1 MTPLVTDSLFENSKL
16 NKLESECYDSDCSNS
31 EEAFVSKKTEK
42 IKNRKPTGKRRR
54 KSAAELEKINKNY
67 EINQSL
73 EDSWQVQEDWGLD
86 MQEKTAKVRFNSSF
100 EINTEIP
107 EIPTGQTEKDFIEK
121 IIPDKKL
128 EESQKIDSKNKE
140 EIGDVTSEPNKNDNN
155 VDTDQQGKSDD
166 VKSAWVVSVSSKIP
180 QYAGKRRSE
189 ISESSK
195 KPSSLLPRP
204 IRPNIKL

>member
-1 MTPLVTDSLFENSKL
+1 M
-16 NKLESECYDSDCSNS
+16 NKLESEWHDSDCSSS
-31 EEAFVSKKTEK
+31 EEAFVSQKTEK

-54 KSAAELEKINKNY
+54 KSAAEWETLNKNY

-73 EDSWQVQEDWGLD
+73 EDSWKVPADWGLD

-107 EIPTGQTEKDFIEK
+107 EISEGKTEKDFIEK

-166 VKSAWVVSVSSKIP
+166 VKTADSFEPAWIVSISSKIP
-180 QYAGKRRSE
+180 QYAGKRRCK
-189 ISESSK
+189 IAESRK
-195 KPSSLLPRP
+195 KPSSLLPKP

>member
-1 MTPLVTDSLFENSKL
+1 M

-31 EEAFVSKKTEK
+31 EGAFISKKTEK
-42 IKNRKPTGKRRR
+42 IKNRKPTGKRRQ
-54 KSAAELEKINKNY
+54 KSAADLKEINKNY

-73 EDSWQVQEDWGLD
+73 EDSWKVPADWGLD

-107 EIPTGQTEKDFIEK
+107 EIPSGHAEKDLIEK

-128 EESQKIDSKNKE
+128 EESQEIDSKNKE

-166 VKSAWVVSVSSKIP
+166 VKTADSFEPAWIVSVSSKIP
-180 QYAGKRRSE
+180 RYAGKRRCK
-189 ISESSK
+189 IAESRK
-195 KPSSLLPRP
+195 KPSSLLPKP

>member
-1 MTPLVTDSLFENSKL
+1 M

-31 EEAFVSKKTEK
+31 EEAFVSRKTKK
-42 IKNRKPTGKRRR
+42 IKARKPTGKRRR
-54 KSAAELEKINKNY
+54 TSAAELKKINKNY

-73 EDSWQVQEDWGLD
+73 ENSWQVRGDLGLD
-86 MQEKTAKVRFNSSF
+86 MHEKTAKVRFNSSF

-128 EESQKIDSKNKE
+128 EESQEIDSKNKE

-166 VKSAWVVSVSSKIP
+166 VKSAWIVSVSSKIP
-180 QYAGKRRSE
+180 QYAGKRRCE

>member
-1 MTPLVTDSLFENSKL
+1 M

-31 EEAFVSKKTEK
+31 EGAFISKKTEK
-42 IKNRKPTGKRRR
+42 IKNRKPTGKRRQ
-54 KSAAELEKINKNY
+54 KSAADLKEINKNY

-73 EDSWQVQEDWGLD
+73 EDSWKVPADWGLD

-100 EINTEIP
+100 EINTEIQ
-107 EIPTGQTEKDFIEK
+107 EISSGETEKDFIEK

-128 EESQKIDSKNKE
+128 EESQKIDSEDKE

-166 VKSAWVVSVSSKIP
+166 VKSLKPAWIVSVSSKIP
-180 QYAGKRRSE
+180 KYAGKRRCE

>member
-1 MTPLVTDSLFENSKL
+1 M
-16 NKLESECYDSDCSNS
+16 
-31 EEAFVSKKTEK
+31 
-42 IKNRKPTGKRRR
+42 KRRR

-67 EINQSL
+67 EINQFL
-73 EDSWQVQEDWGLD
+73 EDSWQAPEDERLD
-86 MQEKTAKVRFNSSF
+86 MQEKTSKVRFNSSF

-107 EIPTGQTEKDFIEK
+107 EIPSGHAEKDLIEK

-128 EESQKIDSKNKE
+128 EESQEIDSKNKE

-166 VKSAWVVSVSSKIP
+166 VKSLKPAWIVSVSSKIP
-180 QYAGKRRSE
+180 KYAGKRRCE
-189 ISESSK
+189 ISESRK

>member
-1 MTPLVTDSLFENSKL
+1 M

-31 EEAFVSKKTEK
+31 EGAFISKKTEK
-42 IKNRKPTGKRRR
+42 IKNRKPTGKRRQ
-54 KSAAELEKINKNY
+54 KSAADLKEINKNY

-73 EDSWQVQEDWGLD
+73 EDSWKVPADWGLD

-107 EIPTGQTEKDFIEK
+107 EIPSGHAEKDLIEK

-128 EESQKIDSKNKE
+128 EESQKIDSEDKE

-166 VKSAWVVSVSSKIP
+166 VKTAWIVSVSSKIP

-189 ISESSK
+189 ISKSSK
-195 KPSSLLPRP
+195 KQASLLPRP

>member
-1 MTPLVTDSLFENSKL
+1 M

-31 EEAFVSKKTEK
+31 EEGFLSEKTEK

-54 KSAAELEKINKNY
+54 KSPDELEKINKNY

-73 EDSWQVQEDWGLD
+73 ENRWQVPEDWGLD
-86 MQEKTAKVRFNSSF
+86 MQEKTARVRFSSSS

-107 EIPTGQTEKDFIEK
+107 EIPTIQTEKDFIEK

-128 EESQKIDSKNKE
+128 EESQEIDSKNKE
-140 EIGDVTSEPNKNDNN
+140 EIGDVTPEPNKNDNN

-166 VKSAWVVSVSSKIP
+166 VKSADSFSPAWFVSVSSKIP
-180 QYAGKRRSE
+180 QYAGKRKERKTSK
-189 ISESSK
+189 SSK

>member
-1 MTPLVTDSLFENSKL
+1 M

-31 EEAFVSKKTEK
+31 EGAFISKKTEK
-42 IKNRKPTGKRRR
+42 IKNRKPTGKRRQ
-54 KSAAELEKINKNY
+54 KSAADLKEINKNY

-73 EDSWQVQEDWGLD
+73 EDSWKVPADWGLD

-107 EIPTGQTEKDFIEK
+107 EIPSGHAEKDLIEK

-128 EESQKIDSKNKE
+128 EESQEIDSKNKE

-166 VKSAWVVSVSSKIP
+166 VKTAWIVSVSSKIP

-189 ISESSK
+189 ISKSSK
-195 KPSSLLPRP
+195 KQASLLPRP

>member
-1 MTPLVTDSLFENSKL
+1 M

-31 EEAFVSKKTEK
+31 EGAFISKKTEK

-73 EDSWQVQEDWGLD
+73 EDSWKVPADWGLD

-100 EINTEIP
+100 EINTEIQ
-107 EIPTGQTEKDFIEK
+107 EISSGETEKDFIEK

-128 EESQKIDSKNKE
+128 EESQKIDRKNKE

-166 VKSAWVVSVSSKIP
+166 VKTAWIVSVSSKIP

-189 ISESSK
+189 ISKSSK
-195 KPSSLLPRP
+195 KQASLLPRP

>member
-1 MTPLVTDSLFENSKL
+1 
-16 NKLESECYDSDCSNS
+16 
-31 EEAFVSKKTEK
+31 
-42 IKNRKPTGKRRR
+42 
-54 KSAAELEKINKNY
+54 
-67 EINQSL
+67 
-73 EDSWQVQEDWGLD
+73 

-107 EIPTGQTEKDFIEK
+107 EISKGKTEKDFIEK

-166 VKSAWVVSVSSKIP
+166 VKSFESAWIVSVSSKIS
-180 QYAGKRRSE
+180 QYAGK
-189 ISESSK
+189 IAESRK
-195 KPSSLLPRP
+195 QKETILV
-204 IRPNIKL
+204 ITETN

>member
-1 MTPLVTDSLFENSKL
+1 M
-16 NKLESECYDSDCSNS
+16 NKLESECYDSDCDNS

-54 KSAAELEKINKNY
+54 KSAAELEKINQKY

-73 EDSWQVQEDWGLD
+73 ENSWQVGED

-100 EINTEIP
+100 EMNTEIP
-107 EIPTGQTEKDFIEK
+107 EIPTDQTEKDFIEE

-166 VKSAWVVSVSSKIP
+166 VKSGWVVSVSSKIP
-180 QYAGKRRSE
+180 QYAGKRRCE
-189 ISESSK
+189 ISESRK
-195 KPSSLLPRP
+195 KSSSLLPRP

>member
-1 MTPLVTDSLFENSKL
+1 M

-31 EEAFVSKKTEK
+31 EGAFISKKTEK
-42 IKNRKPTGKRRR
+42 IKNRKPTGKRRQ
-54 KSAAELEKINKNY
+54 KSAADLKEINKNY

-73 EDSWQVQEDWGLD
+73 EDSWKVPADWGLD

-100 EINTEIP
+100 EINTEIQ
-107 EIPTGQTEKDFIEK
+107 EISSGETEKDFIEK

-128 EESQKIDSKNKE
+128 EESQKIDSEDKE

-166 VKSAWVVSVSSKIP
+166 VKTAWIVSVSSKIP

-189 ISESSK
+189 ISKSSK
-195 KPSSLLPRP
+195 KQASLLPRP

>member
-1 MTPLVTDSLFENSKL
+1 M

-31 EEAFVSKKTEK
+31 EGAFISKKTEK
-42 IKNRKPTGKRRR
+42 IKNRKPTGKRRQ
-54 KSAAELEKINKNY
+54 KSAADLKEINKNY

-73 EDSWQVQEDWGLD
+73 EDSWKVPADWGLD

-100 EINTEIP
+100 EINTEIQ
-107 EIPTGQTEKDFIEK
+107 EISSGETEKDFIEK

-128 EESQKIDSKNKE
+128 EESQEIDSKNKE

-166 VKSAWVVSVSSKIP
+166 VKTAWIVSVSSKIP

-189 ISESSK
+189 ISKSSK
-195 KPSSLLPRP
+195 KQASLLPRP